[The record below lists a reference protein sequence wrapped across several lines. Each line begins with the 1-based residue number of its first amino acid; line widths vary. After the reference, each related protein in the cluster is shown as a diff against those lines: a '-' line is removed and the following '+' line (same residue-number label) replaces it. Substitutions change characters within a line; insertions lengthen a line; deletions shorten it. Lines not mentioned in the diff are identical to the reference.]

1 MMLGESLG
9 VVLLGL
15 VLGSFLNVVIHRL
28 PLDESISSPGSRCPS
43 CRTPIRWVH
52 NVPVLG
58 YLVLKGKCA
67 SCGVRISPRYPMI
80 ELLTAFLFWASY
92 LGLPG
97 DWVQAVN
104 QFRIWIFILI
114 GISVTFIDLDHRII
128 PHTLSFGGWAV
139 GLLTCMADYRHGPWE
154 LVSASIAGFGFFFL
168 FGLLYEKVTGRVG
181 LGGGD
186 VNFMGTI
193 GAFLG
198 FGGIW
203 SAILISSISGSL
215 VGLLLAAWAKHRGG
229 DEGGGAGVLRTQ
241 IPYGPFLVFG
251 ALVELFF
258 GVSAWIG
265 L

>member
-1 MMLGESLG
+1 MSLETLA

-15 VLGSFLNVVIHRL
+15 VFGSFLNVVIHRL
-28 PLDESISSPGSRCPS
+28 PLGESIVNPGSRCPS
-43 CRTPIRWVH
+43 CRSPIRWFQ
-52 NVPVLG
+52 NIPLLG
-58 YLVLKGKCA
+58 YLALRGSCA
-67 SCGVRISPRYPMI
+67 SCGTRIPVRYPLV
-80 ELLTAFLFWASY
+80 ELLTGLLFWFSY
-92 LGLPG
+92 RGFPG
-97 DWVQAVN
+97 DVLQAIA
-104 QFRIWIFILI
+104 QFRIWLFVLI
-114 GISVTFIDLDHRII
+114 GIAVTFIDLDHRII

-139 GLLTCMADYRHGPWE
+139 GLLTCFADYRLGWSE
-154 LVSASIAGFGFFFL
+154 LVLASLVGFGFFFL
-168 FGLLYEKVTGRVG
+168 FGWGYEKLTGRMG

-193 GAFLG
+193 GVFLG

-203 SAILISSISGSL
+203 SAVLISSVTGSV
-215 VGLLLAAWAKHRGG
+215 VGLAYAAWQKRQARGG
-229 DEGGGAGVLRTQ
+229 AAEEGMLRLK

>member
-1 MMLGESLG
+1 
-9 VVLLGL
+9 L
-15 VLGSFLNVVIHRL
+15 VLR
-28 PLDESISSPGSRCPS
+28 
-43 CRTPIRWVH
+43 
-52 NVPVLG
+52 
-58 YLVLKGKCA
+58 GKCVA
-67 SCGVRISPRYPMI
+67 CGAKISARYPFV
-80 ELLTAFLFWASY
+80 ELLTAFLFWGAY
-92 LGLPG
+92 LGLPEDG
-97 DWVQAVN
+97 IQAVN

-114 GISVTFIDLDHRII
+114 GIAVTFIDLDHRII

-154 LVSASIAGFGFFFL
+154 LVGASVAGFGFFFL

-203 SAILISSISGSL
+203 SSILISSISGSV
-215 VGLLLAAWAKHRGG
+215 VGLLMATWSKRRGEV
-229 DEGGGAGVLRTQ
+229 DGGQDGVLRTQ

>member
-1 MMLGESLG
+1 MGIESLF
-9 VVLLGL
+9 VILLGL

-28 PLDESISSPGSRCPS
+28 PLDQSILHPGSHCPS
-43 CRTPIRWVH
+43 CQAPVRWFH
-52 NVPVLG
+52 NVPVFG
-58 YLVLKGKCA
+58 YLFLRGRCA
-67 SCGVRISPRYPMI
+67 SCAVRISPRYPLV
-80 ELLTAFLFWASY
+80 ELLTGFLLWASY

-97 DWVQAVN
+97 DWVQAVS
-104 QFRIWIFILI
+104 QLRIWIFVLI
-114 GISVTFIDLDHRII
+114 GIAVTFIDLDHRII
-128 PHTLSFGGWAV
+128 PHTLSFGGWGV

-154 LVSASIAGFGFFFL
+154 LVLASVAGFGFFFL
-168 FGLLYEKVTGRVG
+168 FGLLYERLTGRVG

-203 SAILISSISGSL
+203 SAILLSSITGSV
-215 VGLLLAAWAKHRGG
+215 VGLLMAAWSKRA
-229 DEGGGAGVLRTQ
+229 GAGEGEREGMLRTQ

>member
-1 MMLGESLG
+1 
-9 VVLLGL
+9 L
-15 VLGSFLNVVIHRL
+15 V
-28 PLDESISSPGSRCPS
+28 
-43 CRTPIRWVH
+43 
-52 NVPVLG
+52 
-58 YLVLKGKCA
+58 
-67 SCGVRISPRYPMI
+67 

-97 DWVQAVN
+97 DVIQAVN

-114 GISVTFIDLDHRII
+114 GIAVTFIDLDHRII
-128 PHTLSFGGWAV
+128 PHTLSFGGWGV
-139 GLLTCMADYRHGPWE
+139 GLLTGMADYRHGPWE
-154 LVSASIAGFGFFFL
+154 LVAASVAGFGFFFL
-168 FGLLYEKVTGRVG
+168 FGLLYEKITGRVG

-203 SAILISSISGSL
+203 SSILISSIAGSL
-215 VGLLLAAWAKHRGG
+215 VGLLWAAWSKRRGG
-229 DEGGGAGVLRTQ
+229 AEGESDGMLRTQ

>member
-1 MMLGESLG
+1 MSGLERFL
-9 VVLLGL
+9 VIALGL

-28 PLDESISSPGSRCPS
+28 PRDESLAHPGSHCPA
-43 CRTPIRWVH
+43 CQAPVRWFH
-52 NVPVLG
+52 NIPVLG
-58 YLVLKGKCA
+58 YLALRGRCA
-67 SCGVRISPRYPMI
+67 SCGVRISPRYPLV
-80 ELLTAFLFWASY
+80 ELLTALLFSFSY
-92 LGLPG
+92 LGLPA
-97 DWVQAVN
+97 DLSAAVA
-104 QFRIWIFILI
+104 QFRIWIFVLI

-128 PHTLSFGGWAV
+128 PHTLSFGGWGV

-154 LVSASIAGFGFFFL
+154 LVLASVAGFGFFFL
-168 FGLLYEKVTGRVG
+168 FGLLYEKITGRVG

-203 SAILISSISGSL
+203 SAILISSVTGSVIGIL
-215 VGLLLAAWAKHRGG
+215 FALWAKRQ
-229 DEGGGAGVLRTQ
+229 EGASSSEDGVLRLK

-258 GVSAWIG
+258 GVSSWIG

>member
-1 MMLGESLG
+1 MGIESLL
-9 VVLLGL
+9 VILLGL

-28 PLDESISSPGSRCPS
+28 PLDQSILHPGSHCPRCQAPV
-43 CRTPIRWVH
+43 RWFH
-52 NVPVLG
+52 NVPVFG
-58 YLVLKGKCA
+58 YLFLRGRCA
-67 SCGVRISPRYPMI
+67 SCSVRISPRYPLV
-80 ELLTAFLFWASY
+80 ELLTGFLLWASY

-97 DWVQAVN
+97 DWVQVVS
-104 QFRIWIFILI
+104 QLRIWIFILI
-114 GISVTFIDLDHRII
+114 GIAVTFIDLDHRII
-128 PHTLSFGGWAV
+128 PHTLSFGGWGV

-154 LVSASIAGFGFFFL
+154 LVLASVAGFGFFFL
-168 FGLLYEKVTGRVG
+168 FGLIYEKLTDRVG

-193 GAFLG
+193 GVFLG

-203 SAILISSISGSL
+203 SAILISSITGSV
-215 VGLLLAAWAKHRGG
+215 VGLLMAAWSKRSGVGEGESGG
-229 DEGGGAGVLRTQ
+229 MLRTQ
-241 IPYGPFLVFG
+241 IPYGPFLVVG